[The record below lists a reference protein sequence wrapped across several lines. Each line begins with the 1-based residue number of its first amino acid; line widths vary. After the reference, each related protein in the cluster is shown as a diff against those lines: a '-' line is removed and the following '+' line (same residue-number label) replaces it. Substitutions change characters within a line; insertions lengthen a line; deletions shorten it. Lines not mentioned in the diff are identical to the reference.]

1 MNNFSEM
8 PFGNDLLLA
17 MYNTPTKELSTEQI
31 AEIITAKLSTEEKP
45 VIIGKGMVSAIYS
58 KLGATLGKDLDLR
71 KRLRVEPKEESN
83 KPARVTKA
91 DVLNNVFGLLGIAP
105 AINGETDETT
115 NDEPVDDGKTEQE
128 QQHVDEAV
136 ETNQFKE
143 LRENPVAPNHF
154 GRNTE
159 SIYTNQDGTDVVE
172 NNQFGTGSRLGF
184 N

>member
-1 MNNFSEM
+1 MNNFEHFEDRIFDLNLLNEM
-8 PFGNDLLLA
+8 YAIPS
-17 MYNTPTKELSTEQI
+17 KELSTNRI
-31 AEIITAKLSTEEKP
+31 TEILSVVTGQKLDN
-45 VIIGKGMVSAIYS
+45 VMVSTIFNNAG
-58 KLGATLGKDLDLR
+58 LPLR
-71 KRLRVEPKEESN
+71 ERTRVTPKETEN
-83 KPARVTKA
+83 KPKRVTKA
-91 DVLNNVFGLLGIAP
+91 DTLSTLFSQLGITP
-105 AINGETDETT
+105 VVNGETNETT

-128 QQHVDEAV
+128 SQMADEAV